1 MLELVIQNFHN
12 KSFKSSRESQTLLKL
27 AQDHYMDWMHAC
39 GGKGRCTTCRVEVI
53 DGSAN
58 LEPITVAEQRF
69 FDLNKLKPNERL
81 ACQAV
86 LKGKVVVKIP
96 DSCKFPHLDYSE

>member
-12 KSFKSSRESQTLLKL
+12 KRFESSLESQTLLKL
-27 AQDHYMDWMHAC
+27 AQAHYMDWMHAC
-39 GGKGRCTTCRVEVI
+39 GGKGRCTTCRIEVI
-53 DGSAN
+53 NGSAN
-58 LEPITVAEQRF
+58 LEPITEAEQRF
-69 FDLNKLKPNERL
+69 FDLGKLKPNERL

-86 LKGKVVVKIP
+86 LTGKVVVKIP